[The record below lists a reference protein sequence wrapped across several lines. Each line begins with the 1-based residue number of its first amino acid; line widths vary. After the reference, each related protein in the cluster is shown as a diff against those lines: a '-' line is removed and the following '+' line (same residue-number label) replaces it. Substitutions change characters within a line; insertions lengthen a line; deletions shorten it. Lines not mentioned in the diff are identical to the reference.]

1 VGGGAGEEGGR
12 TDVVDRVVGRHALG
26 NARKNVK
33 GWVRIEE
40 RAAEVGE
47 V

>member
-1 VGGGAGEEGGR
+1 MGGGAGNRGR
-12 TDVVDRVVGRHALG
+12 TNVVDRVVGRHALG
-26 NARKNVK
+26 NARKKVK
-33 GWVRIEE
+33 RWIRIEE